1 MNVTAAAALVRHP
14 FPTLKE
20 VMAYRHPDVVARFL
34 KSWNLP
40 QEEAEAIFDD
50 LKRWLWISALN
61 VKEELEPG
69 ASATP
74 PMAILGSMTLVD
86 EMWHAFI
93 LFTKDYTKFCLDHF
107 GFYLHHGPTT
117 SAQREEA
124 VAAMQADP
132 ESFEAR
138 LTADFEA
145 QFSYIYDKLGP
156 EVLSRWY
163 SEWTDNVTQE
173 YLDSIALPFRL

>member
-1 MNVTAAAALVRHP
+1 MNATAAATLVRDP
-14 FPTLKE
+14 FPTLEE

-40 QEEAEAIFDD
+40 QDEAEAIFDD
-50 LKRWLWISALN
+50 LKRWLWVSAMS
-61 VKEELEPG
+61 KKDELSGEP
-69 ASATP
+69 SLR
-74 PMAILGSMTLVD
+74 MAILNSMVLVD
-86 EMWHAFI
+86 DMWHAFI
-93 LFTKDYTKFCLDHF
+93 LFTKDYTQFCVDHF

-117 SAQREEA
+117 QAEKDEA
-124 VAAMQADP
+124 MAAIQADP
-132 ESFEAR
+132 EAFQAR

-163 SEWTDNVTQE
+163 SEWTDNVTQA

>member
-1 MNVTAAAALVRHP
+1 MNATAAAALVRHP
-14 FPTLKE
+14 FPTLEE

-50 LKRWLWISALN
+50 LKRWLWVSAMS
-61 VKEELEPG
+61 KKDELAGELVVQ
-69 ASATP
+69 
-74 PMAILGSMTLVD
+74 MAILNSMILVD

-93 LFTKDYTKFCLDHF
+93 LFTKDYTQFCVEHF
-107 GFYLHHGPTT
+107 GFYIHHGPTT
-117 SAQREEA
+117 QAQNEEA
-124 VAAMQADP
+124 IAAMHADP
-132 ESFEAR
+132 AAFEAQV
-138 LTADFEA
+138 TAEFEA

-163 SEWTDNVTQE
+163 SEWTDNVTQS
-173 YLDSIALPFRL
+173 YLDGIALPFRL